1 MTIWNGGKKVKKTK
15 SRLMLMTKKKDDMPE
30 WALEE
35 IKNAKFEKPQLL
47 TRTGYILEIYEEDKR
62 IDTQLYEEVE
72 DGRHIVTMELPKN
85 IKPDQCEKGVVYE
98 FTFNLFK
105 APLSKKVTDFL
116 KKEKEIEMDAI
127 YQFEMQKMEL
137 LDVASDGDAVDESEE

>member
-1 MTIWNGGKKVKKTK
+1 
-15 SRLMLMTKKKDDMPE
+15 MTKKKDDMPE
-30 WALEE
+30 WAIEE

-47 TRTGYILEIYEEDKR
+47 TRTGYILEIYEEDGR

-85 IKPDQCEKGVVYE
+85 IKPSQCEKGVVYE

-116 KKEKEIEMDAI
+116 KKEKEIEMEAI

-137 LDVASDGDAVDESEE
+137 LDVASDGDAIDESEE

>member
-1 MTIWNGGKKVKKTK
+1 
-15 SRLMLMTKKKDDMPE
+15 MTKKKDDMPE
-30 WALEE
+30 WAIEE

-62 IDTQLYEEVE
+62 VDTQLYEEVE

-85 IKPDQCEKGVVYE
+85 IKPGQCEKGVVYE

-127 YQFEMQKMEL
+127 YQFELQKMEL

>member
-1 MTIWNGGKKVKKTK
+1 
-15 SRLMLMTKKKDDMPE
+15 MTKKKDDMPE
-30 WALEE
+30 WAIEE

-85 IKPDQCEKGVVYE
+85 IKPSQCEKGVVYE

-116 KKEKEIEMDAI
+116 KKEKEIEMEAI

-137 LDVASDGDAVDESEE
+137 LDVASDGSAADESEE

>member
-1 MTIWNGGKKVKKTK
+1 
-15 SRLMLMTKKKDDMPE
+15 MTKKKDDMPE
-30 WALEE
+30 WAIEE

-85 IKPDQCEKGVVYE
+85 IKPSQCEKGVVYE

-137 LDVASDGDAVDESEE
+137 LDVASDGDIADESEE

>member
-1 MTIWNGGKKVKKTK
+1 
-15 SRLMLMTKKKDDMPE
+15 MLMTKKKDDMPE
-30 WALEE
+30 WAIEE

-85 IKPDQCEKGVVYE
+85 IKPSQCEKGVVYE

-127 YQFEMQKMEL
+127 YQFELQKMEL
-137 LDVASDGDAVDESEE
+137 LDVASDGDAADESEE

>member
-1 MTIWNGGKKVKKTK
+1 
-15 SRLMLMTKKKDDMPE
+15 MLMTKKKDDMPE
-30 WALEE
+30 WAIEE

-47 TRTGYILEIYEEDKR
+47 TRTGYILEIYEEDRR

-85 IKPDQCEKGVVYE
+85 IKPSQCEKGVVYE

-116 KKEKEIEMDAI
+116 KKEKEIEMEAI

>member
-1 MTIWNGGKKVKKTK
+1 
-15 SRLMLMTKKKDDMPE
+15 MTKKKDDMPE
-30 WALEE
+30 WAIEE

-47 TRTGYILEIYEEDKR
+47 TRTGYILEIYEEDKK

-85 IKPDQCEKGVVYE
+85 IKPSQCEKGVVYE

-116 KKEKEIEMDAI
+116 KKEKEIEMGAI

-137 LDVASDGDAVDESEE
+137 LDVASDGDTDESEE

>member
-1 MTIWNGGKKVKKTK
+1 
-15 SRLMLMTKKKDDMPE
+15 MTKKKDDMPE
-30 WALEE
+30 WAMEE
-35 IKNAKFEKPQLL
+35 IKNAKFQKPELL
-47 TRTGYILEIYEEDKR
+47 TRTGYILEIYEDDNR
-62 IDTQLYEEVE
+62 VDTQLYEEVE

-85 IKPDQCEKGVVYE
+85 IKPSQCEKGVVYE

-105 APLSKKVTDFL
+105 APLSKKLVDFL

-137 LDVASDGDAVDESEE
+137 LDVASDGDAADEEE

>member
-1 MTIWNGGKKVKKTK
+1 
-15 SRLMLMTKKKDDMPE
+15 MLMTKKKDDMPE
-30 WALEE
+30 WVVEE
-35 IKNAKFEKPQLL
+35 IKNAKFEKPELL

-105 APLSKKVTDFL
+105 APLSKKVVDFL

-137 LDVASDGDAVDESEE
+137 LDVASDGDTADESEE

>member
-1 MTIWNGGKKVKKTK
+1 
-15 SRLMLMTKKKDDMPE
+15 MLMTKKKDDMPE

-35 IKNAKFEKPQLL
+35 IKNAKFAKPQLL
-47 TRTGYILEIYEEDKR
+47 TRTGYILEVYEEDKR
-62 IDTQLYEEVE
+62 VDTQLYEEVE

-85 IKPDQCEKGVVYE
+85 IKPNQCEKGVVYE

-105 APLSKKVTDFL
+105 APLSKKVIDFL

>member
-1 MTIWNGGKKVKKTK
+1 
-15 SRLMLMTKKKDDMPE
+15 MTKKKDDMPE
-30 WALEE
+30 WAMEE

-105 APLSKKVTDFL
+105 APLSKKIIDFL

-137 LDVASDGDAVDESEE
+137 LDVASDGDTADESEE